1 MENDINAAIFGVVHS
16 AEVESWWRERMME
29 LIDEDEADYLHAL
42 YSEFRFHLDVR
53 GKDESPE
60 P

>member
-1 MENDINAAIFGVVHS
+1 MEDNINTSIFGVVHS

-29 LIDEDEADYLHAL
+29 LIDDDEADYLHAL
-42 YSEFRFHLDVR
+42 YSEFRFHLDVKER
-53 GKDESPE
+53 GESPE